1 MNIEIQQ
8 KLRHANLKIT
18 QARVIVFKALSDQ
31 KVQLT
36 AKQIYQ
42 QLYLNNQQISLSTI
56 YRVVSDLER
65 AGLVSQKL
73 NGRDEARYALINKSE
88 AEFLNIHC
96 ADLKQINKSSL
107 IESLEKVF
115 QQFNIDILDIEF
127 NNTLH

>member
-8 KLRHANLKIT
+8 KLLHANLKIT

-31 KVQLT
+31 KAQLT

-115 QQFNIDILDIEF
+115 QQFNIDILEIEF

>member
-31 KVQLT
+31 NAQLT

-115 QQFNIDILDIEF
+115 QQFNIDILEIEF

>member
-31 KVQLT
+31 KAQLT

-56 YRVVSDLER
+56 YRVASDLER

-115 QQFNIDILDIEF
+115 QQFNIDILEIEF

>member
-31 KVQLT
+31 KAQLT

>member
-31 KVQLT
+31 KAQLT

-73 NGRDEARYALINKSE
+73 NGRDEARYALINQSE

-115 QQFNIDILDIEF
+115 QQFNIDILEIEF

>member
-31 KVQLT
+31 KAQLT

-115 QQFNIDILDIEF
+115 QQFNIDILEIEF
-127 NNTLH
+127 NNALH

>member
-88 AEFLNIHC
+88 VEFLNIHC

-115 QQFNIDILDIEF
+115 QQFNIDILEIEF

>member
-1 MNIEIQQ
+1 M
-8 KLRHANLKIT
+8 
-18 QARVIVFKALSDQ
+18 IVFKALSDQ

-96 ADLKQINKSSL
+96 ADLKQINNL
-107 IESLEKVF
+107 L
-115 QQFNIDILDIEF
+115 
-127 NNTLH
+127 

>member
-31 KVQLT
+31 KAQLT

-115 QQFNIDILDIEF
+115 QQFNIDILEIEF
-127 NNTLH
+127 NKTLH

>member
-31 KVQLT
+31 KAQLT

-115 QQFNIDILDIEF
+115 QQFNIDILEIEF

>member
-115 QQFNIDILDIEF
+115 QQFNIDILEIEF

>member
-73 NGRDEARYALINKSE
+73 NGRDEARYVLINKSE

-115 QQFNIDILDIEF
+115 QQFNIDILEIEF

>member
-18 QARVIVFKALSDQ
+18 QARVIVFKALADQ
-31 KVQLT
+31 KAQLT

-88 AEFLNIHC
+88 AEFLNIHY

-115 QQFNIDILDIEF
+115 QQFNIDILEIEF

>member
-73 NGRDEARYALINKSE
+73 NGRDEARYALNNKSE

-115 QQFNIDILDIEF
+115 QQFNIDILEIEF
-127 NNTLH
+127 NNTLR

>member
-31 KVQLT
+31 KAQLT

-56 YRVVSDLER
+56 YCVVSDLER

-115 QQFNIDILDIEF
+115 QQFNIDILEIEF